1 MAPTW
6 SFEKSCFGSDASL
19 RHNLT
24 LASAPASGFICDSAA
39 ALEQNQF
46 YFDARKKS
54 QFLSQRTP
62 RNTNVVQMN
71 SSAQWYKLLQL
82 SRCVPLKRSRPPHS
96 NTTTSC
102 YALVIRHADFTN
114 IVFFHSPIQDEDI
127 VIVAELVESENPAQY
142 SGGWYTLAWTISPLY
157 SIGKPISDFSTAD
170 YQMHISRNAIFL
182 LQFKETR
189 SSALLHCCKSYPQL
203 VDANLEPTSP
213 CVLNMLS
220 VSFGAHAEK
229 LEQAFIE
236 LLNNERLYRANRSPN
251 EKDIQPMEVLER
263 RLRIGIHN
271 GFTYIEEPQ
280 CLHLC
285 CAEEHIIDSESLRR
299 KLRLVS
305 WHNRTDLRSEDST
318 LFARNSVSLNKL
330 VADPHFAIIFVLDYL
345 VGVRACDGTISSS
358 QSVMLAWG
366 AWCPFTN
373 EDTCERIKLPLTGG
387 PRMNPDEM
395 LCFKNALRWHGDYSA
410 NSTFGQ
416 LMPRVHICF
425 SCSRI
430 GKQNVSIELNDRLNT
445 NEVVLQ
451 FIALADSRN
460 GAAYS
465 NLPESVFFTLN
476 FYRFQQ
482 VTTERLLVYRG
493 DRNFTH
499 YEPCI
504 LKRVDNNGQLIEQQG
519 NGFTVKYTVD
529 RNSIPD
535 GEEDDFILYLL
546 SSNLIID
553 VWDADSLMPI
563 GSAYLP
569 LKCLLR
575 QGCEAV
581 QANVQISIVQNA
593 LPGRPEINS
602 VLLMRVANIGH
613 PSTRHIDLTHSRT
626 SAIVSRRL
634 NRLGQNDVESCRIR
648 AKPLNP
654 IHESALQ
661 RFMAAQ
667 KLDIKLRHEEI
678 FSEDSLRR
686 IQNFSKGQV
695 GQTNAVAKGSVKRF
709 MFHQELEAYK
719 KLRSESKAL
728 KLLRAVFK
736 AITTEHRIFPSLG
749 EVQFFE
755 FLLQNT
761 QPESLNV
768 ILEITET
775 TLSPI
780 LDVDAWEFFKRAN
793 SIYSAVERDL
803 FNVTTSVD
811 GSREVHICLKPMQA
825 VFVPFKYDGFTLP
838 RGRRTD
844 QVKAVFKR
852 WDTLEPIAI
861 IDLIAENR
869 PNTINQSFRFIH
881 EAETKMSKIIRISE
895 TLDSRRV
902 LSVRC
907 TDPTVMVVI
916 KNDSDGSQD
925 LLLTCYSGSSK
936 TTASLRSFV
945 VFLYGDKYEYRLVA
959 VWAIHV
965 HSAVRIDACT
975 VQAQLTKLPL
985 ILKTDGADHMVQ
997 LFSSSSQILLSPSQQ
1012 FLTSNSP
1019 IYEISAHFTPTFTGD
1034 KTFLLTAV
1042 DVRTHQ
1048 LLNQWIIF
1056 ARVQSPNVVRSF
1068 RVRLHVASSEMRK
1081 ITLNNEYNIERTYRV
1096 VSSRP
1101 ELVRVDGE
1109 MVFLEAH
1116 TSTQISVTFLP
1127 VGRPLSVEVLLFVL
1141 NAENDLQEE
1150 AYSIMVDYYEE

>member
-1 MAPTW
+1 MQRVSQAD
-6 SFEKSCFGSDASL
+6 E
-19 RHNLT
+19 
-24 LASAPASGFICDSAA
+24 
-39 ALEQNQF
+39 ALV
-46 YFDARKKS
+46 KKS
-54 QFLSQRTP
+54 SETIGRTIEKQRISKTEPTRRTICTASISSIP
-62 RNTNVVQMN
+62 RSTFAKLMQTNF
-71 SSAQWYKLLQL
+71 
-82 SRCVPLKRSRPPHS
+82 
-96 NTTTSC
+96 TS
-102 YALVIRHADFTN
+102 
-114 IVFFHSPIQDEDI
+114 
-127 VIVAELVESENPAQY
+127 
-142 SGGWYTLAWTISPLY
+142 
-157 SIGKPISDFSTAD
+157 ISD
-170 YQMHISRNAIFL
+170 RNGKKPVYVDVDNIKMNNIEMNIFTV
-182 LQFKETR
+182 Q
-189 SSALLHCCKSYPQL
+189 
-203 VDANLEPTSP
+203 
-213 CVLNMLS
+213 
-220 VSFGAHAEK
+220 
-229 LEQAFIE
+229 
-236 LLNNERLYRANRSPN
+236 
-251 EKDIQPMEVLER
+251 
-263 RLRIGIHN
+263 RI
-271 GFTYIEEPQ
+271 T
-280 CLHLC
+280 
-285 CAEEHIIDSESLRR
+285 
-299 KLRLVS
+299 K
-305 WHNRTDLRSEDST
+305 
-318 LFARNSVSLNKL
+318 
-330 VADPHFAIIFVLDYL
+330 
-345 VGVRACDGTISSS
+345 
-358 QSVMLAWG
+358 M
-366 AWCPFTN
+366 
-373 EDTCERIKLPLTGG
+373 
-387 PRMNPDEM
+387 
-395 LCFKNALRWHGDYSA
+395 
-410 NSTFGQ
+410 
-416 LMPRVHICF
+416 
-425 SCSRI
+425 
-430 GKQNVSIELNDRLNT
+430 QNVSIELNDRLNT

-581 QANVQISIVQNA
+581 QANLQISIVQNA

-925 LLLTCYSGSSK
+925 LLLTTKRLFLAEGVCILQCYSGSSK

-997 LFSSSSQILLSPSQQ
+997 LFSSSSQILLRPSQQ

-1068 RVRLHVASSEMRK
+1068 RVRLHVASSEMRVLIIILFTSRIAMRIEAIYK

-1127 VGRPLSVEVLLFVL
+1127 VGRPLSVEVTFVVLLIL
-1141 NAENDLQEE
+1141 L
-1150 AYSIMVDYYEE
+1150 